1 MKEFMKELWN
11 NLFSLWKGLDG
22 KGRTGLVAGVA
33 IGGSLVVWLVFW
45 TLHTDYQVLFA
56 DLDERDAAAIVEEL
70 KQRKVPY
77 KLADSGAKL
86 LVPGSLVHETRLGL
100 MSKGVLLSGGVGFEI
115 FDNKDLGMTEYTQK
129 VNYQRALQGELA
141 RTIMAVDQVKLA
153 RVHLV
158 VPEASIFKRDKTKPK
173 ASVNLVLKPGGRLNG
188 EQIVGV
194 QRLVAASVPGLDPP
208 MVSVFDQR
216 GVTLSAMTDIEDGAV
231 GASAKLRLK
240 RESEDYLTRKIAEV
254 LDRTFGPGQAIVSV
268 DVTLNFDEIKR
279 TQHDIIPSH
288 TGAGDDQGAV
298 VRKRQVVSRLGP
310 PMAVKTAETDALAAP
325 ASASG
330 LNSTT
335 EVEYEFGRRVEEVVA
350 RPGGIRRLS
359 VGVLVPR
366 HVGEEQLKKIRSIV
380 SMAAGFNEKR
390 GDAIAVH
397 SVDHLLLANTEAA
410 PPPVDGQAPVT
421 DVAPPRVT
429 GRESWVDDVLR
440 RMQKDWMWI
449 AAIALGA
456 GGILLGAW
464 GAFAVSG
471 RRVRRMQESQRQLA
485 EEQRQGLL
493 ADIRG
498 WIEAEKNAGTGAVK
512 G

>member
-11 NLFSLWKGLDG
+11 NLHSFWKDLDSM
-22 KGRTGLVAGVA
+22 GRTGLVAGGA
-33 IGGSLVVWLVFW
+33 IGGVLVVWLAFW
-45 TLHTDYQVLFA
+45 SLDTDYQVLFA
-56 DLDERDAAAIVEEL
+56 DLDERDAATIVEQL

-77 KLADSGAKL
+77 KLADNGAKL
-86 LVPGSLVHETRLGL
+86 LVPAKLVHETRLGL
-100 MSKGVLLSGGVGFEI
+100 MSQGVLLNGGVGFEI
-115 FDNKDLGMTEYTQK
+115 FDKKELGMTEYTQK
-129 VNYQRALQGELA
+129 INFQRALQGELA

-173 ASVNLVLKPGGRLNG
+173 ASVNLVLKAGGRLNG
-188 EQIVGV
+188 EQIVGI
-194 QRLVAASVPGLDPP
+194 QRLVAASVPGLESP
-208 MVSVFDQR
+208 MVGVFDQR
-216 GVTLSAMTDIEDGAV
+216 GITLSATTEVDDGAA
-231 GASAKLRLK
+231 GGSAKLRMK

-279 TQHDIIPSH
+279 TQNDIIPSR
-288 TGAGDDQGAV
+288 TGIGEDPGIV
-298 VRKRQVVSRLGP
+298 VRKRQVVSRFGP
-310 PMAVKTAETDALAAP
+310 PMAAKATETDALVAAAP
-325 ASASG
+325 GS
-330 LNSTT
+330 NSTT
-335 EVEYEFGRRVEEVVA
+335 EVEYEFGRRVEEVVTA
-350 RPGGIRRLS
+350 PGGIRRLS
-359 VGVLVPR
+359 IGVLVPR
-366 HVGEEQLKKIRSIV
+366 HADDEQLKRIRSIV
-380 SMAAGFNEKR
+380 SMAAGFNEER

-397 SVDHLLLANTEAA
+397 SVDQLLLASSEAA
-410 PPPVDGQAPVT
+410 SPPVAGQVPATDIAPRQEAGR
-421 DVAPPRVT
+421 D
-429 GRESWVDDVLR
+429 GREDGILR

-471 RRVRRMQESQRQLA
+471 RRIRRMQESQKQLA
-485 EEQRQGLL
+485 EEQRRGLL

-498 WIEAEKNAGTGAVK
+498 WIEAEKNVGTGAVK